1 METHGPPTPS
11 SSSSKFAAYQNP
23 AFSAALTAKSLRPSK
38 STLLFVVSLSSASA
52 FSLLS
57 TISRENG
64 LIEVM
69 SFGIFSQEVA
79 YLCAKAAQAVV
90 GLLFIG
96 SVFSIFKAIS
106 LYRVK
111 IAGVRITSPSKDA
124 RDQPWLTNRQLGL
137 IGLKP
142 KVEPVV
148 SESSKKP
155 PKSNPSPSASN
166 VLVPIHQL
174 NCSYQKSHVGS
185 DKSNAGSRNKM
196 TSFHTPSKSQNS
208 PSFYLVPGA
217 NSPLPSFQSSPVID
231 SAVSTPWSDK
241 RASYTKEIRTEEQL
255 EHFLAEVNEKIIESA
270 GKYATPPPTIGGFG
284 MASPNT
290 VASPANTSGATRSTP
305 LRPVRMSPGSQKFT
319 TPPKIG
325 EGDLPPPM
333 SMEESIEAFKHL
345 GIYPQIDRWH
355 DRLRQW
361 FSSVLLNPLLDKIET
376 SHIQVMQAAAKLGIS
391 ITISQVGSDTPSE
404 NPATVSS
411 TDRKEWQPTFSLDED
426 GLLSQLRAT
435 LLQGLDASAAKLPL
449 SSLQQSLQ
457 QNPMISIMQE
467 CVDAITTHQRLLA
480 LMRGE
485 WARGLLPHSNVR
497 DDYMVKRIRELAE
510 GTCLKNYEYLG
521 SGEVY
526 DKKNKKCT
534 LALPDDSHLLLYLFC
549 AFLEHPKWMLHVDPP
564 SNAGAQSSKNPLFLG
579 VLPPRER
586 FPEKYISVIS
596 NAPSMLHQGALV
608 LAVGKQ
614 SPTVFAL
621 YWDQKLQFSLQGR
634 TALWDS
640 ISLLCHRIKVGYG
653 AIVRGMHLGSS
664 ALSICPVLED
674 TDLTGLL
681 EIINLKGLSEVDSCI
696 ICAVFLEIGGALSY
710 TPLTTDLDEDLDDD
724 CLKVARL
731 HSIG

>member
-1 METHGPPTPS
+1 METRGPPTP
-11 SSSSKFAAYQNP
+11 SSKFAAYQNP

-38 STLLFVVSLSSASA
+38 SALLFIVSLSSASA

-64 LIEVM
+64 LIEKM
-69 SFGIFSQEVA
+69 SFRIFSQEVA
-79 YLCAKAAQAVV
+79 YLFAKAAQAVV

-124 RDQPWLTNRQLGL
+124 RVQPQLTNRQLGL
-137 IGLKP
+137 IGVKP

-155 PKSNPSPSASN
+155 PKSNPTSSASN

-174 NCSYQKSHVGS
+174 ITCSHQKSRVGS
-185 DKSNAGSRNKM
+185 DKSNVGSGNKM
-196 TSFHTPSKSQNS
+196 TSFSTPSKSRNS

-217 NSPLPSFQSSPVID
+217 NSPLPSVQSPVID

-255 EHFLAEVNEKIIESA
+255 EQFLAEVDEKISESA

-290 VASPANTSGATRSTP
+290 AASPANTSGVTRSTP

-333 SMEESIEAFKHL
+333 SMEESIEAFKNL
-345 GIYPQIDRWH
+345 GIYPQIERWH

-361 FSSVLLNPLLDKIET
+361 FSSVLLNPLLDKIES

-426 GLLSQLRAT
+426 GLLSQFRAT
-435 LLQGLDASAAKLPL
+435 LLQALDASTLKLPL
-449 SSLQQSLQ
+449 SSPQQSLQ
-457 QNPMISIMQE
+457 QNPMISNMQE
-467 CVDAITTHQRLLA
+467 CVDAITKHQRLLA

-497 DDYMVKRIRELAE
+497 EGYMVQRIRELAE
-510 GTCLKNYEYLG
+510 GTCLKNYEYPG

-526 DKKNKKCT
+526 DKKNKKRT
-534 LALPDDSHLLLYLFC
+534 LGLPDDSHLLLYLFC
-549 AFLEHPKWMLHVDPP
+549 AFLEHPKWMLHVDPA

-586 FPEKYISVIS
+586 FPEKYISVMS
-596 NAPSMLHQGALV
+596 SAPSMLHPGALV

-653 AIVRGMHLGSS
+653 AVVRGMHLGSS
-664 ALSICPVLED
+664 ALSLCPVLES
-674 TDLTGLL
+674 
-681 EIINLKGLSEVDSCI
+681 EI
-696 ICAVFLEIGGALSY
+696 
-710 TPLTTDLDEDLDDD
+710 ED
-724 CLKVARL
+724 
-731 HSIG
+731 

>member
-1 METHGPPTPS
+1 
-11 SSSSKFAAYQNP
+11 
-23 AFSAALTAKSLRPSK
+23 
-38 STLLFVVSLSSASA
+38 
-52 FSLLS
+52 
-57 TISRENG
+57 
-64 LIEVM
+64 M
-69 SFGIFSQEVA
+69 SFRIFSQEVA
-79 YLCAKAAQAVV
+79 YLFAKAAQAVV

-124 RDQPWLTNRQLGL
+124 RDQPQLTNRQLGL
-137 IGLKP
+137 IGVKP

-155 PKSNPSPSASN
+155 PKSNPTSSASN

-174 NCSYQKSHVGS
+174 ITCSHQKSRVGS
-185 DKSNAGSRNKM
+185 DKSNAGSGNKM
-196 TSFHTPSKSQNS
+196 ASFSTPSKSRNS

-217 NSPLPSFQSSPVID
+217 NSPLPSVQSSPAID

-255 EHFLAEVNEKIIESA
+255 EQFLAEVDEKISESA

-290 VASPANTSGATRSTP
+290 VASPANTPGVTRSTP

-333 SMEESIEAFKHL
+333 SMEESIEAFKNL
-345 GIYPQIDRWH
+345 GIYPQIERWH

-361 FSSVLLNPLLDKIET
+361 FSSVLLNPLLDKIES

-404 NPATVSS
+404 NTSTVSS

-435 LLQGLDASAAKLPL
+435 LLQALDASTLKLPL
-449 SSLQQSLQ
+449 SSLQQSPQ

-467 CVDAITTHQRLLA
+467 CVDAITKHQRLLA

-497 DDYMVKRIRELAE
+497 EDYMVQRIRELAE
-510 GTCLKNYEYLG
+510 GTCLKNYEYPG

-526 DKKNKKCT
+526 DKKNKKRT
-534 LALPDDSHLLLYLFC
+534 LGLLDDPHLLLYLFC
-549 AFLEHPKWMLHVDPP
+549 AFLEHPKWMLHVDPA

-596 NAPSMLHQGALV
+596 SAPSMLHPGALV

-653 AIVRGMHLGSS
+653 AVVRGMHLGSS
-664 ALSICPVLED
+664 ALRLCPVLES
-674 TDLTGLL
+674 
-681 EIINLKGLSEVDSCI
+681 EI
-696 ICAVFLEIGGALSY
+696 
-710 TPLTTDLDEDLDDD
+710 ED
-724 CLKVARL
+724 
-731 HSIG
+731 

>member
-1 METHGPPTPS
+1 METRGPPTP
-11 SSSSKFAAYQNP
+11 SSKFAAYQNP

-38 STLLFVVSLSSASA
+38 SALLFIVSLSSASA

-64 LIEVM
+64 LIEKM
-69 SFGIFSQEVA
+69 SFRIFSQEVA
-79 YLCAKAAQAVV
+79 YLFAKAAQAVV

-124 RDQPWLTNRQLGL
+124 RVQPQLTNRQLGL
-137 IGLKP
+137 IGVKP

-155 PKSNPSPSASN
+155 PKSNPTSSASN

-174 NCSYQKSHVGS
+174 ITCSHQKSRVGS
-185 DKSNAGSRNKM
+185 DKSNAGSGNKM
-196 TSFHTPSKSQNS
+196 TSFSTPSKSRNS

-217 NSPLPSFQSSPVID
+217 NSPLPSVQSPAID

-255 EHFLAEVNEKIIESA
+255 EQFLAEVDEKISESA

-284 MASPNT
+284 MASPHT
-290 VASPANTSGATRSTP
+290 VASPANTSGVTRSTP

-333 SMEESIEAFKHL
+333 SMEESIEAFKNL
-345 GIYPQIDRWH
+345 GIYPQIERWH

-361 FSSVLLNPLLDKIET
+361 FSSVLLNPLLDKIES

-426 GLLSQLRAT
+426 GLLSQFRAT
-435 LLQGLDASAAKLPL
+435 LLQALDTSTLKLPL
-449 SSLQQSLQ
+449 SSPQQSLQ
-457 QNPMISIMQE
+457 QNPMISNMQE
-467 CVDAITTHQRLLA
+467 CVDAITKHQRLLA

-497 DDYMVKRIRELAE
+497 EGYMVQRIRELAE
-510 GTCLKNYEYLG
+510 GTCLKNYEYPG

-526 DKKNKKCT
+526 DKKNKKRT
-534 LALPDDSHLLLYLFC
+534 LGLPDDSHLLLYLFC
-549 AFLEHPKWMLHVDPP
+549 AFLEHPKWMLHVDPA

-586 FPEKYISVIS
+586 FPEKYISVMS
-596 NAPSMLHQGALV
+596 SAPSMLHPGALV

-653 AIVRGMHLGSS
+653 AVVRGMHLGSS
-664 ALSICPVLED
+664 ALSLCPVLES
-674 TDLTGLL
+674 
-681 EIINLKGLSEVDSCI
+681 EI
-696 ICAVFLEIGGALSY
+696 
-710 TPLTTDLDEDLDDD
+710 ED
-724 CLKVARL
+724 
-731 HSIG
+731 

>member
-1 METHGPPTPS
+1 METRGPPTP
-11 SSSSKFAAYQNP
+11 SSKFAAYQNP

-38 STLLFVVSLSSASA
+38 SALLFIVSLFSASA

-64 LIEVM
+64 LIEKM
-69 SFGIFSQEVA
+69 SFRIFSQEVA
-79 YLCAKAAQAVV
+79 YLFAKAAQAVV

-111 IAGVRITSPSKDA
+111 IAGVCITSPSKDA
-124 RDQPWLTNRQLGL
+124 RVQPQLTNRQLGL
-137 IGLKP
+137 IGVKP

-155 PKSNPSPSASN
+155 PKSNPTSSASN

-174 NCSYQKSHVGS
+174 ITCSHQKSRVGS
-185 DKSNAGSRNKM
+185 DKSNAGSGNKM
-196 TSFHTPSKSQNS
+196 TSFSTPSKSRNS

-217 NSPLPSFQSSPVID
+217 NSPLPSVQSPAID

-255 EHFLAEVNEKIIESA
+255 EQFLAEVDEKISESA

-290 VASPANTSGATRSTP
+290 VASPANTSGVTRSTP
-305 LRPVRMSPGSQKFT
+305 LRPVRMSPASQKFT

-333 SMEESIEAFKHL
+333 SMEESIEAFKNL
-345 GIYPQIDRWH
+345 GIYPQIERWH

-361 FSSVLLNPLLDKIET
+361 FSSVLLNPLLDKIES

-426 GLLSQLRAT
+426 GLLSQFRAT
-435 LLQGLDASAAKLPL
+435 LLQALDASNLKLPL
-449 SSLQQSLQ
+449 SSPQQSLQ
-457 QNPMISIMQE
+457 QNPMISNMQE
-467 CVDAITTHQRLLA
+467 CVDAITKHQRLLA

-497 DDYMVKRIRELAE
+497 EGYMVQRIRELAE
-510 GTCLKNYEYLG
+510 GTCLKNYEYPG

-526 DKKNKKCT
+526 DKKNKKRT
-534 LALPDDSHLLLYLFC
+534 LGLPDDSHLLLYLFC
-549 AFLEHPKWMLHVDPP
+549 AFLEHPKWMLHVDPA

-586 FPEKYISVIS
+586 FPEKYISVMS
-596 NAPSMLHQGALV
+596 SAPSMLHPGALV

-653 AIVRGMHLGSS
+653 AVVRGMHLGSS
-664 ALSICPVLED
+664 ALSLCPVLES
-674 TDLTGLL
+674 
-681 EIINLKGLSEVDSCI
+681 EI
-696 ICAVFLEIGGALSY
+696 
-710 TPLTTDLDEDLDDD
+710 ED
-724 CLKVARL
+724 
-731 HSIG
+731 

>member
-1 METHGPPTPS
+1 METRGPPTP
-11 SSSSKFAAYQNP
+11 SSKFAAYQNP

-38 STLLFVVSLSSASA
+38 SALLFIVSLSSASA

-64 LIEVM
+64 LIEKM
-69 SFGIFSQEVA
+69 SFRIFSQEVA
-79 YLCAKAAQAVV
+79 YLFAKAAQAVV

-124 RDQPWLTNRQLGL
+124 RVQPQLTNRQLGL
-137 IGLKP
+137 IGVKP

-155 PKSNPSPSASN
+155 PKSNPTSSASN

-174 NCSYQKSHVGS
+174 ITCSHQKSRVGS
-185 DKSNAGSRNKM
+185 DKSNAGSGNKM
-196 TSFHTPSKSQNS
+196 TSFSTPSKSRNS

-217 NSPLPSFQSSPVID
+217 NSPLPSVQSPVID

-255 EHFLAEVNEKIIESA
+255 EQFLAEVDEKISESA

-290 VASPANTSGATRSTP
+290 VASPANTSGVTRSTP

-333 SMEESIEAFKHL
+333 SMEESIEAFKNL
-345 GIYPQIDRWH
+345 GIYPQIERWH

-361 FSSVLLNPLLDKIET
+361 FSSVLLNPLLDKIES

-426 GLLSQLRAT
+426 GLLSQFRAT
-435 LLQGLDASAAKLPL
+435 LLQALDTSTLKLPL
-449 SSLQQSLQ
+449 SSPQQSLQ
-457 QNPMISIMQE
+457 QNPMISNMQE
-467 CVDAITTHQRLLA
+467 CVDAITKHQRLLA

-497 DDYMVKRIRELAE
+497 EGYMVQRIRELAE
-510 GTCLKNYEYLG
+510 GTCLKNYEYPG

-526 DKKNKKCT
+526 DKKNKKRT
-534 LALPDDSHLLLYLFC
+534 LGLPDDSHLLLYLFC
-549 AFLEHPKWMLHVDPP
+549 AFLEHPKWMLHVDPA

-586 FPEKYISVIS
+586 FPEKYISVMS
-596 NAPSMLHQGALV
+596 SAPSMLHPGALV

-653 AIVRGMHLGSS
+653 AVVRGMHLGSS
-664 ALSICPVLED
+664 ALSLCPVLES
-674 TDLTGLL
+674 
-681 EIINLKGLSEVDSCI
+681 EI
-696 ICAVFLEIGGALSY
+696 
-710 TPLTTDLDEDLDDD
+710 ED
-724 CLKVARL
+724 
-731 HSIG
+731 

>member
-1 METHGPPTPS
+1 METRGPPTP
-11 SSSSKFAAYQNP
+11 SSKFAAYQNP

-38 STLLFVVSLSSASA
+38 SALLFIVSLSSASA

-64 LIEVM
+64 LIEKM
-69 SFGIFSQEVA
+69 SFRIFSQEVA
-79 YLCAKAAQAVV
+79 YLFAKAAQAVV

-124 RDQPWLTNRQLGL
+124 RVQPQLTNRQLGL
-137 IGLKP
+137 IGVKP

-155 PKSNPSPSASN
+155 PKSNPTSSASN

-174 NCSYQKSHVGS
+174 ITCSHQKSRVGS
-185 DKSNAGSRNKM
+185 DKSNAGSGNKM
-196 TSFHTPSKSQNS
+196 TSFSTPSKSRNS

-217 NSPLPSFQSSPVID
+217 NSPLPSVQSPAID

-255 EHFLAEVNEKIIESA
+255 EQFLAEVDEKISESA

-284 MASPNT
+284 MASPHT
-290 VASPANTSGATRSTP
+290 VASPANTSGVTRSTP

-333 SMEESIEAFKHL
+333 SMEESIEAFKNL
-345 GIYPQIDRWH
+345 GIYPQIERWH

-361 FSSVLLNPLLDKIET
+361 FSSVLLNPLLDKIES

-404 NPATVSS
+404 NAATVSS

-426 GLLSQLRAT
+426 GLLSQFRAT
-435 LLQGLDASAAKLPL
+435 LLQALDTSTLKLPL
-449 SSLQQSLQ
+449 SSPQQSLQ
-457 QNPMISIMQE
+457 QNPMISNMQE
-467 CVDAITTHQRLLA
+467 CVDAITKHQRLLA

-497 DDYMVKRIRELAE
+497 EGYMVQRIRELAE
-510 GTCLKNYEYLG
+510 GTCLKNYEYPG

-526 DKKNKKCT
+526 DKKNKKRT
-534 LALPDDSHLLLYLFC
+534 LGLPDDSHLLLYLFC
-549 AFLEHPKWMLHVDPP
+549 AFLEHPKWMLHVDPA
-564 SNAGAQSSKNPLFLG
+564 SSAGAQSSKNPLFLG

-586 FPEKYISVIS
+586 FPEKYISVMS
-596 NAPSMLHQGALV
+596 SAPSMLHPGALV

-653 AIVRGMHLGSS
+653 AVVRGMHLGSS
-664 ALSICPVLED
+664 ALSLCPVLES
-674 TDLTGLL
+674 
-681 EIINLKGLSEVDSCI
+681 EI
-696 ICAVFLEIGGALSY
+696 
-710 TPLTTDLDEDLDDD
+710 ED
-724 CLKVARL
+724 
-731 HSIG
+731 